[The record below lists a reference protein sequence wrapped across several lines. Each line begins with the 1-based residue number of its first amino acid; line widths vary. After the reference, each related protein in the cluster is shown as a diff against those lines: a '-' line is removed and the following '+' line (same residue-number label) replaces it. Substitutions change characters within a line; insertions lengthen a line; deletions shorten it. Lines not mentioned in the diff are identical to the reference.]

1 MPEDEGKAHRYTWS
15 AFCTVFS
22 LDDDSEANDNM
33 NHLGGQLD
41 IVRFVVMM
49 MLKMMRMM
57 RMTSTWVDIVRSV
70 VTPRDTRAGIAF
82 WSSQKL
88 T

>member
-1 MPEDEGKAHRYTWS
+1 MMILRLMTIRITW
-15 AFCTVFS
+15 V
-22 LDDDSEANDNM
+22 DV
-33 NHLGGQLD
+33 
-41 IVRFVVMM
+41 VRSVVMM
-49 MLKMMRMM
+49 MLKMMWMM
-57 RMTSTWVDIVRSV
+57 RITNTWVDIVRSV